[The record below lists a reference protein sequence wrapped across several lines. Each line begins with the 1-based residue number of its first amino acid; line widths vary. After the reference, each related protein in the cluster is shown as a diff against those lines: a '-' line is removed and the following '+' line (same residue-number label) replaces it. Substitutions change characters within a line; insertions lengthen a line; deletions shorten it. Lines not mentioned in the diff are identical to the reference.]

1 MDTPLFD
8 GELVHARRMIYTPSA
23 FAKSNLVHLQEVGQ
37 LQARSPH
44 ASTRQGLASYL
55 FFVVE
60 SGSGTLEYEGETRV
74 LCAGDCVFL
83 DCRRPYRHYTGD
95 DLWQLRWA
103 HFYGPNMAAIYKKY
117 RERGGQ
123 PSFHPENT
131 APYTRRLEAL
141 YTLAASDNYVRDM
154 QICEGLFAL
163 LTLLMQESWHPEIV
177 RTAGTKRQNVQEI
190 KDYLDLHFAEKITL
204 DALASLASLA
214 REHGVP
220 VASHDDDTVEKLE
233 LMQQLGCTI
242 SEFPISLE
250 VAAEAR
256 RRGMSTV
263 MGTPNILLGKSHSGN
278 LSASEAVRGG
288 VASCLCSDYYP
299 TAMLQSAFVLHHTFK
314 LPLEE
319 AFAMLTINPARAVAA
334 DDQIGSLEEGKKA
347 DVLVVREVEEGQ
359 HSYPVITMAMVDGRV
374 VSRTWYPSLPSMS
387 ARFATDAATVEETLV
402 DEGVRA

>member
-1 MDTPLFD
+1 MPAP
-8 GELVHARRMIYTPSA
+8 GR
-23 FAKSNLVHLQEVGQ
+23 
-37 LQARSPH
+37 
-44 ASTRQGLASYL
+44 ASYL

-74 LCAGDCVFL
+74 LSAGDCVFL

-154 QICEGLFAL
+154 QICEGLLAL

-204 DALASLASLA
+204 DALAERFYINKFYLTRVFKEQFGLSVTSYL
-214 REHGVP
+214 
-220 VASHDDDTVEKLE
+220 T
-233 LMQQLGCTI
+233 QLRITQAKRLLRFSDKNIETI
-242 SEFPISLE
+242 AQEC
-250 VAAEAR
+250 
-256 RRGMSTV
+256 GMSDANYFSRIFKKV
-263 MGTPNILLGKSHSGN
+263 EGTTP
-278 LSASEAVRGG
+278 
-288 VASCLCSDYYP
+288 
-299 TAMLQSAFVLHHTFK
+299 
-314 LPLEE
+314 
-319 AFAMLTINPARAVAA
+319 
-334 DDQIGSLEEGKKA
+334 
-347 DVLVVREVEEGQ
+347 GQ
-359 HSYPVITMAMVDGRV
+359 YR
-374 VSRTWYPSLPSMS
+374 RQW
-387 ARFATDAATVEETLV
+387 
-402 DEGVRA
+402 

>member
-74 LCAGDCVFL
+74 LSAGDCAFL

-103 HFYGPNMAAIYKKY
+103 HFYGPNMAALYKKY

-154 QICEGLFAL
+154 QICE
-163 LTLLMQESWHPEIV
+163 
-177 RTAGTKRQNVQEI
+177 
-190 KDYLDLHFAEKITL
+190 
-204 DALASLASLA
+204 
-214 REHGVP
+214 
-220 VASHDDDTVEKLE
+220 
-233 LMQQLGCTI
+233 
-242 SEFPISLE
+242 
-250 VAAEAR
+250 
-256 RRGMSTV
+256 
-263 MGTPNILLGKSHSGN
+263 
-278 LSASEAVRGG
+278 
-288 VASCLCSDYYP
+288 
-299 TAMLQSAFVLHHTFK
+299 
-314 LPLEE
+314 
-319 AFAMLTINPARAVAA
+319 
-334 DDQIGSLEEGKKA
+334 
-347 DVLVVREVEEGQ
+347 
-359 HSYPVITMAMVDGRV
+359 
-374 VSRTWYPSLPSMS
+374 
-387 ARFATDAATVEETLV
+387 
-402 DEGVRA
+402 